1 MSEAQNQET
10 LFCTSSYPTV
20 RCNTFLGFLSSQ
32 LPTAIERRRP
42 QLNDRSR
49 SIVHRPS
56 HRRPIARI
64 QRRSL
69 PRRRSKNAHDLIGTS
84 TLPHRRDAS
93 HAVACVPR
101 GQGGCSAQCPSPSY
115 HLERE
120 HERDREEIH
129 RRAGEAVRGALFRP
143 TRPSAAGRS
152 AAGPEEQ
159 GTRAQLEGPERQ

>member
-42 QLNDRSR
+42 QLNNRSR

-101 GQGGCSAQCPSPSY
+101 GQGGCSAQCPSPSC

-129 RRAGEAVRGALFRP
+129 RRAGETVRGALFRP
-143 TRPSAAGRS
+143 TRSSAAGRS

-159 GTRAQLEGPERQ
+159 GTRAQFEGPERQ